1 LQFHRTGEEPL
12 RDDEISILNGV
23 LELNTKKVETIMTPM
38 KVCCACSSAYDT
50 PSGPVDQFYSVQDV
64 VSLSADTILDRKTVD
79 SMLVQSARTLEF
91 VSSLLH
97 ELNSLLSGYSR
108 FPIHEPG
115 KPLSFIGLLLIKK
128 VAISSL

>member
-1 LQFHRTGEEPL
+1 
-12 RDDEISILNGV
+12 
-23 LELNTKKVETIMTPM
+23 MTPM
-38 KVCCACSSAYDT
+38 KVCCACSSGYDT